1 MDYFNLSG
9 FSKIAIYINIQF
21 FQISMI
27 LGNITGKITTTNFK
41 FKVDRDTSKFDYIQV
56 YHKNYGY
63 VLGQVIELVSEKNNT
78 IALCNIIGYLDKEKR
93 TKQMRVLFEPKAEVL
108 KAEDPFIKDI
118 LRLESNKK
126 GAYIGML
133 DGKKIEIRLDL
144 NKLLTKHVSIIAKT
158 GAGKS
163 YIASVLIEEILDKKV
178 PLLIID
184 PHGEYSSLREKND
197 NIKDIKRM
205 QDFGITAKAYSA
217 HIREYGD
224 INILNNVR
232 PLKLNQNMTSQ
243 EIIHFM
249 PGKLTSNQQGV
260 LYSALKNLKHIT
272 IKNLLDALE
281 LEENNAKWHLINAI
295 DHLEQFDIFSQDF
308 TQYNELIQPGKCSI
322 INLKGMEPEVQE
334 IIVYKLLKDLFEERK
349 KSSIPP
355 FFAVIEEAHNFCPER
370 GFGEAK
376 SAKIIRTIAGEG
388 RKFGLGLCVISQ
400 RPARIEKSVLSQ
412 CNTQIIL
419 KVTNPNDLKAII
431 SSVEGITSET
441 ESNIKSLPIGTAM
454 ITGIVDMPLFV
465 NTRPKKSKHGGAAID
480 IFAEEDETI
489 DILKET
495 KKFTAKDILPVI
507 KAKTTLKDL
516 ILMSDK
522 PIQTITTYLI
532 PASII
537 TCKDKQSNFNL
548 LFDMIKGDIITDIAQ
563 SKLIPF
569 GKAKTN
575 LKEHESFERIEYKS
589 IGYDKKIKPKI
600 SQKKLKGELEPEVEV
615 IEIKECF
622 IVHHKIEYK

>member
-1 MDYFNLSG
+1 
-9 FSKIAIYINIQF
+9 
-21 FQISMI
+21 MI

-78 IALCNIIGYLDKEKR
+78 IALCNIIGYLDKEKK
-93 TKQMRVLFEPKAEVL
+93 TKQMRVLFESKAEVL
-108 KAEDPFIKDI
+108 KAEDSFIKDI

-184 PHGEYSSLREKND
+184 PHGEYSALREKND
-197 NIKDIKRM
+197 NKKDIKRM
-205 QDFGITAKAYSA
+205 QSFGITAKAYSS

-232 PLKLNQNMTSQ
+232 PLKLNQNLTSQ
-243 EIIHFM
+243 ELIHFM

-260 LYSALKNLKHIT
+260 LYSALKNVKHIT
-272 IKNLLDALE
+272 IKGLLDTLE
-281 LEENNAKWHLINAI
+281 LEENNVKWHLINAI
-295 DHLEQFDIFSQDF
+295 DHIEQFDIFSQDY

-322 INLKGMEPEVQE
+322 INLKGIEPEVQE

-400 RPARIEKSVLSQ
+400 RPARVEKSVLSQ

-465 NTRPKKSKHGGAAID
+465 NTRPKKSKHGGEAID

-495 KKFTAKDILPVI
+495 KKFAAKDILPVI

-522 PIQTITTYLI
+522 PIQNIITYLI
-532 PASII
+532 PAAII

-563 SKLIPF
+563 SILIPF

-575 LKEHESFERIEYKS
+575 LKEHETFESIEYKS

-600 SQKKLKGELEPEVEV
+600 NQKKLKGELEPEIEV